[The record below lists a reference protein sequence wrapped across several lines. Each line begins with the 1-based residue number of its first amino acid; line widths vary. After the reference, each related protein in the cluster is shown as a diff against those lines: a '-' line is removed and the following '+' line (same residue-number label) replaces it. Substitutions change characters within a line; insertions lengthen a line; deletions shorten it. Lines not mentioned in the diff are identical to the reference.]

1 MVISIGNDHRGYKL
15 KQGILKYF
23 DRKNIRYKDF
33 GANSNESSD
42 YPDYGYMVA
51 KSVSTGDTDLGI
63 LICSN
68 GIGMSIVANKVKGI
82 RAAFCNTPELSR
94 IVKAHNN
101 VNILVLG
108 EQVSPETTF
117 EIIDAWLNTEF
128 ETGGRHERRVKKI
141 HQLTGL

>member
-1 MVISIGNDHRGYKL
+1 MVISIGNDHRGYEL

-23 DRKNIRYKDF
+23 DRKNIKYKDF
-33 GANSNESSD
+33 GANSDESSD

-51 KSVSTGDTDLGI
+51 ESVSTGDTDLGI

-68 GIGMSIVANKVKGI
+68 GVGMSIVANKVKGI
-82 RAAFCNTPELSR
+82 RAACCNTPELSR
-94 IVKAHNN
+94 TVKAHNN
-101 VNILVLG
+101 ANIIVLG
-108 EQVSPETTF
+108 EQMSPETAF

>member
-1 MVISIGNDHRGYKL
+1 MVISIGSDHRGYKL

-23 DRKNIRYKDF
+23 DRKNIKYKDV

-68 GIGMSIVANKVKGI
+68 GVGMSIVANKVKGI
-82 RAAFCNTPELSR
+82 RAAFCSTPELSR
-94 IVKAHNN
+94 TVKAHNN
-101 VNILVLG
+101 VNIIVLG
-108 EQVSPETTF
+108 EQMSPETAF